1 MQISSSAYQNYKT
14 KGLAVLLIAALLIS
28 QLVWPKQPS
37 YGQTIKP
44 LTVYDDAVSD
54 EFVNYSWAN
63 HSLEETSMVRGGER
77 SIRFVPG
84 EGQALYFYKH
94 RVMNAGDYKTLRFWV
109 HGGPGGGQQFKLILT
124 LGGGALAEI
133 ASSQL
138 FPGGVPAGEWRQV
151 EVPLRQLGVTGLLDG
166 IQLWGQGQ
174 GSQEPLYL
182 DDIAFFGGDGGTD
195 PAPEPDPGGDL
206 EVTGLAFEHSELV
219 IRQGQTR
226 TAVLHMILED
236 GTRTAPREG
245 VEWLISDEAVAT
257 VSGGRVQAQSPGSA
271 VIRAAYGSFSAQL
284 TVQVLAVD
292 PERPVESVDGLHIFA
307 DALAET
313 VTNNSWGD
321 VSLDET
327 DIVYSGTEAIRFRP
341 IGDAAL
347 YLYSHRILTMNE
359 YDKLS
364 FWIHGGEAGGQDVL
378 LKLTAGGT
386 AVSERRLA
394 EVIPGGIPAGEW
406 AYVELPLTELELPDR
421 LFDGLQFTGAAA
433 GEQPAIYLDDIAL
446 TAKRAA
452 QARIVEIRTD
462 KHGLV
467 MLPGEVQQ
475 LAGETFLASGE
486 TGDITTLG
494 EWAVD
499 RPEVAT
505 VEEGRITA
513 HAEGIA
519 RITLSYGDFRTDA
532 FVQVTDVVSEN
543 VYDDRLA
550 AGYRNYSWHEKDFA
564 HTAQVRSGQYAIAFD
579 PSGWDG
585 VWISGEQK
593 KQVDQYYGFR
603 FWLHGGTTGGQELLL
618 HAYDGGQSM
627 GAVNLERFLPDQSL
641 PASTWT
647 EVTVSMADL
656 GLEYGTF
663 DGLILQAGTDRS
675 QGRIYIDDVSLLRNP
690 SPGELPEPQMP
701 VIGIQV
707 DRDAER
713 LPISSQIYGINFD
726 EQHPTTSKLAFPLER
741 WGGNQTTRYN
751 WELDTANRAADW
763 FFINYPYGND
773 DPGQLPYGS
782 TSDRF
787 IDRVLGRGNDVL
799 MTIPTIGWTP
809 KERAVSSGF
818 SIRKYGAQESWAP
831 ELRDAGN
838 GVRPGGELIT
848 GNDPEDTSRR
858 VDETFAT
865 RWVEH
870 MAQLSNGGVRL
881 YALDNE
887 PEIWH
892 VTHRDVHPDAPT
904 YDELWEKTKLYGSA
918 IKAVDDDAQLLG
930 PVSWGWCA
938 YFYSSADQCADGPDR
953 QSHGGTP
960 FLEWYLQ
967 QVGRH
972 EDETNVRLID
982 YLTVHYYSQETAVPS
997 ADESPATAKRRFQAL
1012 KALYDEDFVDRS
1024 WIQEP
1029 IRLIPRMKE
1038 IIERNLPG
1046 TKLAI
1051 TEYNFGNGNGITAGL
1066 AQAEALAIFG
1076 REGVDLATRFGNFQS
1091 DTPIEDAFKIYL
1103 DYDGN
1108 GSRIEGS
1115 SVRTYSTLFDAVGS
1129 YTIEGNDGKTY
1140 VLLFNKDTLSRQID
1154 LDVGLE
1160 QPGAAEL
1167 YRFSAASRLA
1177 PAGAIRPGDDGR
1189 FALTLPKRSAT
1200 LLVLNEA

>member
-1 MQISSSAYQNYKT
+1 MKNAVSRRNKMKII
-14 KGLAVLLIAALLIS
+14 AVLLIAALLIS
-28 QLVWPKQPS
+28 QLMWPRQPS
-37 YGQTIKP
+37 YGQTSEP
-44 LTVYDDAVSD
+44 LSVYGDVLSD
-54 EFVNYSWAN
+54 EFVNYSWAS
-63 HSLEETSMVRGGER
+63 HSLEETSTVRSGDR

-94 RVMNAGDYKTLRFWV
+94 RVMNAGDYDSLRFWV
-109 HGGPGGGQQFKLILT
+109 HGGLNGGQQFTLSLT
-124 LGGGALAEI
+124 LGGGGLAEI
-133 ASSQL
+133 ASDEL
-138 FPGGVPAGEWRQV
+138 LPDGVPAGEWRQV
-151 EVPLRQLGVTGLLDG
+151 VVPLRQLGVTGLLDG
-166 IQLWGQGQ
+166 IQLWGRGEGAQG
-174 GSQEPLYL
+174 PLYL
-182 DDIAFFGGDGGTD
+182 DDLAFHGGTGSGD
-195 PAPEPDPGGDL
+195 PEPEPGGEL
-206 EVTGLAFEHSELV
+206 EVAGLAFEHSELI

-236 GTRTAPREG
+236 GTRIAARES
-245 VEWLISDEAVAT
+245 VEWLTSDEAVAL
-257 VSGGRVQAQSPGSA
+257 VSEGRVQAQSPGSV
-271 VIRAAYGSFSAQL
+271 VIRAVYGDFAAEL
-284 TVQVLAVD
+284 PVQVIGAD
-292 PERPVESVDGLHIFA
+292 PERPVDPVDGLHIFA
-307 DALAET
+307 DGLAET

-321 VSLDET
+321 VALDET
-327 DIVYSGTEAIRFRP
+327 DIVYSGTAAIRFRP
-341 IGDAAL
+341 VGDAAL
-347 YLYSHRILTMNE
+347 YLYSQRILTMNE

-364 FWIHGGEAGGQDVL
+364 FWIHGGDAGGQDVR
-378 LKLTAGGT
+378 LKLTAGGAT
-386 AVSERRLA
+386 VSERRLND
-394 EVIPGGIPAGEW
+394 VIPGGIPAGEW
-406 AYVELPLTELELPDR
+406 VFVELTLSELELPDR
-421 LFDGLQFTGAAA
+421 LFDGLQFAGGSS

-486 TGDITTLG
+486 TGDITALA
-494 EWAVD
+494 EWTVD
-499 RPEVAT
+499 RPDIAS
-505 VEEGRITA
+505 VEGGRVTA

-519 RITLSYGDFRTDA
+519 RITLAYQNFSTDA
-532 FVQVTDVVSEN
+532 FVQVTNVVAET

-564 HTAQVRSGQYAIAFD
+564 HTAQVRTGQYAIAFD

-603 FWLHGGTTGGQELLL
+603 LWLHGGTAGGQELLL

-627 GAVNLERFLPDQSL
+627 GAVSLERFLPDGML
-641 PASTWT
+641 PGGRWT

-675 QGRIYIDDVSLLRNP
+675 QGRIYLDDVSLLRNP
-690 SPGELPEPQMP
+690 SPGQLPEPQMP
-701 VIGIQV
+701 VIDIQV
-707 DRDAER
+707 DQEAER
-713 LPISSQIYGINFD
+713 LPISNLIYGTNYD
-726 EQHPTTSKLAFPLER
+726 EQHPTNSELAFPLER

-773 DPGQLPYGS
+773 DPGQLPHES
-782 TSDRF
+782 MSDRF
-787 IDRVLGRGNDVL
+787 IDRVLGRGDDVL

-818 SIRKYGAQESWAP
+818 SIRKYGAQEGWAP

-838 GVRPGGELIT
+838 GVRPGGELIV
-848 GNDPEDTSRR
+848 GNDPEDTSKR

-870 MAQLSNGGVRL
+870 MAQRSGDGVRL

-892 VTHRDVHPDAPT
+892 VTHRDVHPEAPT
-904 YDELWEKTKLYGSA
+904 YDELWEKTMRYGSA
-918 IKAVDDDAQLLG
+918 IKAVDSDAQLLG

-967 QVGRH
+967 QVKSH

-1012 KALYDEDFVDRS
+1012 KSLYDEDFVDYS

-1051 TEYNFGNGNGITAGL
+1051 TEYNFGNGSGITAGL

-1076 REGVDLATRFGNFQS
+1076 REGVDLATRFGNFQAG
-1091 DTPIEDAFKIYL
+1091 TPMEDAFKLYL

-1115 SVRTYSTLFDAVGS
+1115 SVRTHSTLFDAVGA

-1140 VLLFNKDTLSRQID
+1140 VLLFNKDTLSRQIS
-1154 LDVGLE
+1154 LDAGMEGVN
-1160 QPGAAEL
+1160 AAAM
-1167 YRFSAASRLA
+1167 YRFGAVSRLA
-1177 PAGAIRPGDDGR
+1177 PAGTVEAGEEGR
-1189 FALTLPKRSAT
+1189 FELTLPKRTAT
-1200 LLVLNEA
+1200 LLVLNPS